1 VTHVAGN
8 LPISPERKLLRLE
21 KCTVQSLGIES
32 LEDSHPITAE
42 EHNDSA
48 ALGPAR
54 QGESLASG
62 NDGDGNAVA
71 AGASPAPTVMH
82 VGSLPPSD
90 RRKLNLT

>member
-1 VTHVAGN
+1 
-8 LPISPERKLLRLE
+8 
-21 KCTVQSLGIES
+21 VQSLGIGS

-62 NDGDGNAVA
+62 TMA
-71 AGASPAPTVMH
+71 TVML
-82 VGSLPPSD
+82 SPPEQALP
-90 RRKLNLT
+90 RR

>member
-1 VTHVAGN
+1 M
-8 LPISPERKLLRLE
+8 SPGTCLYSTERKLLRLE
-21 KCTVQSLGIES
+21 ECTVQSLGIGS

-62 NDGDGNAVA
+62 NDGDGDAVA

-82 VGSLPPSD
+82 VGSLPPRD
-90 RRKLNLT
+90 GRKLNLT